1 MSKRVKML
9 IPLILVILF
18 CFLDIFYYWKAIVPA
33 KKQIAALSS
42 QMAHVNDS
50 SEKVQSQSEKQLSA
64 DDLKKVYQWQA
75 ALPWNDSV
83 DQFILDL
90 QKAEASSGCTI
101 IQYALAEDSDSSTDA
116 GDGTNQAD
124 QMDQMTGTNSNSNA
138 TSFNTGETTST
149 TAQNN
154 DTKPSKTAKTS
165 LPSGVKQEKVN
176 LVVQASTYPEI
187 YQFLKKLEQMDRV
200 NRVESIQFAGNN
212 EPVSTENEAN
222 ALTVNMT
229 ISVYYDST
237 IAKKLKLTPPSI
249 STPDPSGKSNPLVP
263 VAPTNQSTE
272 NNQNNDQNN
281 NGTADHPQTSENN
294 QSQTTNADQPSTSE
308 NSPNQSNEKIHQSP

>member
-1 MSKRVKML
+1 
-9 IPLILVILF
+9 
-18 CFLDIFYYWKAIVPA
+18 
-33 KKQIAALSS
+33 
-42 QMAHVNDS
+42 
-50 SEKVQSQSEKQLSA
+50 
-64 DDLKKVYQWQA
+64 
-75 ALPWNDSV
+75 
-83 DQFILDL
+83 
-90 QKAEASSGCTI
+90 
-101 IQYALAEDSDSSTDA
+101 
-116 GDGTNQAD
+116 
-124 QMDQMTGTNSNSNA
+124 
-138 TSFNTGETTST
+138 
-149 TAQNN
+149 
-154 DTKPSKTAKTS
+154 

-272 NNQNNDQNN
+272 NNQNN
-281 NGTADHPQTSENN
+281 NGTADHTQTSENN

>member
-42 QMAHVNDS
+42 QMAHVNNS
-50 SEKVQSQSEKQLSA
+50 SEKVQSEKQLSA
-64 DDLKKVYQWQA
+64 DDLKKVYQWQT

-116 GDGTNQAD
+116 DDGTNQAD

-200 NRVESIQFAGNN
+200 NRVESIQFVGNN

-272 NNQNNDQNN
+272 NNQNN
-281 NGTADHPQTSENN
+281 NGTADHTQTSENN
-294 QSQTTNADQPSTSE
+294 QSQTTNADQPSTSK

>member
-1 MSKRVKML
+1 MNKRVKML

-64 DDLKKVYQWQA
+64 DDLKKVYQWQT

-90 QKAEASSGCTI
+90 QKAETSSGCTI

-124 QMDQMTGTNSNSNA
+124 QMAGTNSNSNE
-138 TSFNTGETTST
+138 TSISTGETAST
-149 TAQNN
+149 TTQNN
-154 DTKPSKTAKTS
+154 DSKPSKTAKTS

-187 YQFLKKLEQMDRV
+187 YQFLEKLEQMDRV
-200 NRVESIQFAGNN
+200 NRVESIQFAGND

-272 NNQNNDQNN
+272 NNQND
-281 NGTADHPQTSENN
+281 NGTVDHTQTLENN
-294 QSQTTNADQPSTSE
+294 QSQTTNADQPSTSK

>member
-42 QMAHVNDS
+42 QMADVNNS
-50 SEKVQSQSEKQLSA
+50 SEKVQSEKQLSV
-64 DDLKKVYQWQA
+64 DDLKKVYQWQT

-116 GDGTNQAD
+116 DDGKNQAD

-200 NRVESIQFAGNN
+200 NRVESIQFVGNN

-272 NNQNNDQNN
+272 NNQNN
-281 NGTADHPQTSENN
+281 NGTADHTQTSENN
-294 QSQTTNADQPSTSE
+294 QSQTTNADQPSTSK

>member
-1 MSKRVKML
+1 MNKQVKML

-18 CFLDIFYYWKAIVPA
+18 CFLDIFYYWKTIIPA

-50 SEKVQSQSEKQLSA
+50 SEKVQFQSEKQLSA
-64 DDLKKVYQWQA
+64 DDLKKVYQWQTL
-75 ALPWNDSV
+75 LPWDDSV

-101 IQYALAEDSDSSTDA
+101 IQYDLAEDSNSQTDSTADA
-116 GDGTNQAD
+116 NQANQAAGINSNTTNYGTNE
-124 QMDQMTGTNSNSNA
+124 S
-138 TSFNTGETTST
+138 TST
-149 TAQNN
+149 TNA
-154 DTKPSKTAKTS
+154 DSKPSKNNTS
-165 LPSGVKQEKVN
+165 LPPGVKQEKVN

-187 YQFLKKLEQMDRV
+187 YQFLKTLEQMDRV
-200 NRVESIQFAGNN
+200 NRVESIQFTGNN

-263 VAPTNQSTE
+263 VAPTHQSAE
-272 NNQNNDQNN
+272 NFQNN
-281 NGTADHPQTSENN
+281 NGTADHTQTSENN
-294 QSQTTNADQPSTSE
+294 QSQTTNADQPSASE
-308 NSPNQSNEKIHQSP
+308 KSPNQSNEKIHQSP

>member
-9 IPLILVILF
+9 IPLILVFLF

-42 QMAHVNDS
+42 QMAHVNNS
-50 SEKVQSQSEKQLSA
+50 SEKVQSEKQLSA
-64 DDLKKVYQWQA
+64 DDLKKVYQWQT

-116 GDGTNQAD
+116 DDGTNQAD

-154 DTKPSKTAKTS
+154 DTKSSKTAKTS

-200 NRVESIQFAGNN
+200 NRVESIQFVGNN

-272 NNQNNDQNN
+272 NNQNN
-281 NGTADHPQTSENN
+281 NGTADHTQTSENN